1 MDKLDVKVDGYF
13 KTNDNGDIELIKI
26 ENKRIRKYYF
36 DAVDE
41 EIIKRHK
48 RDNKNVKKLFLG
60 IGIVT
65 VYMTTL
71 FTVIKKEQKG
81 ENKPK
86 IDTVTLSPTPIPY
99 INKDIK
105 LVINNFDEM
114 KKEKDKV
121 DSFVDSIDYSKA
133 YEEIPYDT
141 CTIEDLA
148 TKIEPNVEN
157 DLEDIDTNV
166 GSKKE
171 EMLRYLTEE
180 DAKLFEKYASMYNVP
195 KSILQAMAYQES
207 SFNSGYESNYAKG
220 LFSIENTMNGEKVQA
235 LNYNTNQYDTITIND
250 NNRMDK
256 DSSVQIV
263 AMMMQGRI
271 NRYFN
276 YGSKYNPNAMLLVI
290 QSYNYST
297 SVVDKVLE
305 YLSDKKGLADY
316 KDAIN
321 LPKDEIIDAF
331 KYLHDNPKQF
341 LPNWG
346 FKTYGDGEYYN
357 HVIRYLD
364 NPIINCNG
372 VELDMAKYSAY
383 KVNGYS
389 K

>member
-13 KTNDNGDIELIKI
+13 KRNDNGDIELIQT
-26 ENKRIRKYYF
+26 ENKRIKNNYF

-71 FTVIKKEQKG
+71 FAVINKEQKG

-99 INKDIK
+99 INKNIT

-114 KKEKDKV
+114 EKEKDKV
-121 DSFVDSIDYSKA
+121 NYIEDSIDYSKA

-141 CTIEDLA
+141 CTIADLA
-148 TKIEPNVEN
+148 IKVEPKEN
-157 DLEDIDTNV
+157 NLEEIDTNV

-171 EMLRYLTEE
+171 EMLKYLSEE
-180 DAKLFEKYASMYNVP
+180 NAELFKKYAIMYNVP

-207 SFNSGYESNYAKG
+207 SFNAGYESNYAKG

-235 LNYNTNQYDTITIND
+235 LNYNTNQYDTIIIND

-263 AMMMQGRI
+263 AMMMQERI

-276 YGSKYNPNAMLLVI
+276 YGSKDNPNAMLLAI

-297 SVVDKVLE
+297 SAVDKVLE
-305 YLSDKKGLADY
+305 YLADKKGLADY

-321 LPKDEIIDAF
+321 LPKEEIIGAF

-341 LPNWG
+341 LSNWD

-364 NPIINCNG
+364 NPIIDYNG
-372 VELDMAKYSAY
+372 VELDMEKYSAY